1 MRQIILYIILG
12 VIVPGIAVGES
23 APPPSR
29 VVSLGPI
36 ITEMM
41 YLLGA
46 DHQLI
51 ANTTYCVMPED
62 AKKKEKIGSM
72 IQMNVEKIV
81 SLKPDLVLASP
92 LAKDKQ
98 LIMLEKLGIRVI
110 RFVNPKTFS
119 EMCDMTLTMGEML
132 GKTENARIVVEM
144 ARKDVDAIL
153 LITGSLPKR
162 RVFMQIGIKPLKTA
176 NRETFINEY
185 IEYAGGINIASDVK
199 NGVYSREKVLE
210 EDPDVILIATM
221 GSSATAGE
229 HEKNTWMRFTSIK
242 AAKHHEVYVLD
253 SETVCS
259 PTVVTFVDTLREI
272 AKILHPGV
280 DVMQ

>member
-1 MRQIILYIILG
+1 MKQIITYIILCMT
-12 VIVPGIAVGES
+12 VPGIAGGES
-23 APPPSR
+23 VPTPSR

-51 ANTTYCVMPED
+51 ANTTYCVVPED
-62 AKKKEKIGSM
+62 AKKKQKIGSM

-98 LIMLEKLGIRVI
+98 LSMLEKLGIRVV

-119 EMCDMTLTMGEML
+119 EMCDLTLTLGEIL
-132 GKTENARIVVEM
+132 GKTENARNVIGK
-144 ARKDVDAIL
+144 ARKDVDAVL
-153 LITGSLPKR
+153 MITRSLPKR

-185 IEYAGGINIASDVK
+185 IEYAGGINIARDVK
-199 NGVYSREKVLE
+199 DGVYSREKVLE
-210 EDPDVILIATM
+210 ENPDVILIATM

-229 HEKNTWMRFTSIK
+229 HEKKTWMGFTSLK
-242 AAKHHEVYVLD
+242 AAMHHEVYVLD

-259 PTVVTFVDTLREI
+259 PTVGTFVNTLREI
-272 AKILHPGV
+272 AKILHPDV
-280 DVMQ
+280 DRL